1 MLKKLTEE
9 KLEEVLEA
17 GIREFADHGLND
29 ASMSAIAKRAGI
41 SVGVLYKYYENKDDF
56 FRACVRRC
64 ISELDTVLQ
73 ELCREERK
81 PLQYAEALVGAVQQF
96 SRQHRDYVRLYHEV
110 TGTGDA
116 EHAAALAVEIEGISS
131 RLYTRIIQKAQ
142 EAGDVRGDL
151 NPRLFAFFFDN
162 LLMMM
167 QFSYCC
173 PYYQER
179 FKLYGGED
187 ILTDTSLVT
196 GQLLKFMESAFTL
209 DQKDIPHKEEKGVAK

>member
-17 GIREFADHGLND
+17 GIGEFADHGLND

-56 FRACVRRC
+56 FRACIRRC
-64 ISELDTVLQ
+64 IAELDAFLQ
-73 ELCREERK
+73 ELLEQEKK
-81 PLQYAEALVGAVQQF
+81 PLQYAEALIRSVQQF
-96 SRQHRDYVRLYHEV
+96 SSQHRDYIRLYLEV
-110 TGTGDA
+110 TRTSSR
-116 EHAAALAVEIEGISS
+116 EQAALLAEEIEGMTARI
-131 RLYTRIIQKAQ
+131 YPRIIQKAQ
-142 EAGDVRGDL
+142 EAGDVRADL
-151 NPRLFAFFFDN
+151 DPRLFAFFLDN

-179 FKLYGGED
+179 FKLYGGEE
-187 ILTDTSLVT
+187 ILTDTDLVT
-196 GQLLKFMESAFTL
+196 SQLLKFLESAFTL
-209 DQKDIPHKEEKGVAK
+209 DQKDIPHKEKKGVT

>member
-1 MLKKLTEE
+1 MLKKLTDE
-9 KLEEVLEA
+9 KLAEVLEA

-41 SVGVLYKYYENKDDF
+41 SVGVLYKYYENKDAF
-56 FRACVRRC
+56 FLACVRRC
-64 ISELDTVLQ
+64 TSLLDDFLQ
-73 ELCREERK
+73 ELCAQEKK
-81 PLQYAEALVGAVQQF
+81 PLQYAEALVCAVQQF

-110 TGTGDA
+110 TRAGSR
-116 EHAAALAVEIEGISS
+116 EQAAMLAREIEGISS
-131 RLYTRIIQKAQ
+131 RLYTDIIRKAQ
-142 EAGDVRGDL
+142 DAGNVRADL
-151 NPRLFAFFFDN
+151 TPGLFAFFFDN

-179 FKLYGGED
+179 FKLYGGTD
-187 ILTDTSLVT
+187 VLTDTELVT

-209 DQKDIPHKEEKGVAK
+209 DQKDILHKEEREVAP